1 LKPSLDQL
9 NLFGPIFAN
18 AKRDYPLINYPM
30 IKQFSILFL
39 LISLLHI
46 NTNGQI
52 IFTGQ
57 ITSATK
63 APVVNASIS
72 ILNSN
77 IHSITD
83 SNGYFKIKFTIQG
96 NYQLEINHINFAT
109 IHPSI
114 QVNKNNKESNF
125 TLIESTKT
133 LDELVVTAEK
143 KEELL
148 QKIPSSITALNAK
161 QVNAFGLWNTKEI
174 TGIIPNLYSA
184 DPGDARDVTSV
195 RGIATSS
202 YDPTVATYID
212 GVNQFSLDTYIPTLF
227 DIERIEVLRGPQ
239 GTLYGRNAMAGVI
252 NIITKQPT
260 NTTTGFA
267 DINIGNYNQRR
278 ITAGF
283 KTPFIKDKLF
293 FGASILSNKRD
304 GFYTNDFTHSSYD
317 NQNGF
322 SGNYF
327 LKYQLSNRWDI
338 NLNFKHLAN
347 ENQGPFPLVFGIED
361 AMSNPYHLNQ
371 NATTTMKD
379 KTSNTSLSIHYAGNA
394 FNFNSQT
401 AYQQNYRY
409 YTTPI
414 DGDFSPIDA
423 ISIINNYG
431 TKWNNIKVLTQDFKF
446 TSNNANNSKFKWTA
460 GAFLF
465 YQDAPVKQTTR
476 FGMDAN
482 LMMIGDSLFSI
493 INTSNTIKK
502 GFAVYGQATYAI
514 NNLINI
520 TFGLRN
526 DYENQTQSILGEYQH
541 DPSTELYTTTADTLG
556 RTHFNALS
564 PKLTLDYQVNQ
575 NSLWY
580 SSYSKGFRA
589 GGLSPLSSDPSQPP
603 LLGYLPEYSNNFET
617 GIKNNWLNNK
627 LIVNIA
633 LFYTKVTDAQVP
645 SLILPDAITIT
656 KNTGQLTSKGM
667 EAELFALPAK
677 GLLLQYSFGA
687 TNAKFDQLDIAA
699 QGESVNL
706 AGKHPIFTPATT
718 SLLAVQYTYPVAKN
732 LNLMAR
738 AEWKYI
744 GTTYFDLANT
754 IEQSPYQLLNLKA
767 GIEYNKMGLHFWV
780 KNITG
785 TKFISYG
792 YDFGAVHLGDPST
805 FGSSFSYKF

>member
-1 LKPSLDQL
+1 
-9 NLFGPIFAN
+9 
-18 AKRDYPLINYPM
+18 M

-39 LISLLHI
+39 LIGLLHLSAQS
-46 NTNGQI
+46 QI
-52 IFTGQ
+52 LFTGK
-57 ITSATK
+57 ITSVTN
-63 APVVNASIS
+63 APVTNASIS
-72 ILNSN
+72 VLNSN
-77 IHSITD
+77 IHSISD
-83 SNGYFKIKFTIQG
+83 KNGNFKINFPSQG
-96 NYQLEINHINFAT
+96 NYQLEINHINFAS

-114 QVNKNNKESNF
+114 QITKNNNESNF

-212 GVNQFSLDTYIPTLF
+212 GVNQFSLDTYIPNLF

-239 GTLYGRNAMAGVI
+239 GTLYGRNAMGGVI

-267 DINIGNYNQRR
+267 DISIGNYNQQR

-293 FGASILSNKRD
+293 FGTSILSNKRD

-347 ENQGPFPLVFGIED
+347 ENQGPFPLVFGVED

-379 KTSNTSLSIHYAGNA
+379 KTTNTSLSIHYAGNA

-446 TSNNANNSKFKWTA
+446 TSNNASNNKFKWTA

-482 LMMIGDSLFSI
+482 LMMIGDSLFST
-493 INTSNTIKK
+493 TSVSTTLKK
-502 GFAVYGQATYAI
+502 GFALYGQATYAI
-514 NNLINI
+514 SNQINI
-520 TFGLRN
+520 TLGLRN
-526 DYENQTQSILGEYQH
+526 DYENQSESVLGTYQH
-541 DPSTELYTTTADTLG
+541 DPSTDQYITRSDTLG

-564 PKLTLDYQVNQ
+564 PKLSLDFQVNN

-580 SSYSKGFRA
+580 GNYSRGFRA
-589 GGLSPLSSDPSQPP
+589 GGLSPLASDPSQPP
-603 LLGYLPEYSNNFET
+603 LLSYLPEYSNNFET
-617 GIKNNWLNNK
+617 GIKNNWFNNK

-633 LFYTKVTDAQVP
+633 LFYAKITDAQVP
-645 SLILPDAITIT
+645 SLVLPDAITIT

-687 TNAKFDQLDIAA
+687 TNAKFDQLDLAA

-718 SLLAVQYTYPVAKN
+718 SLLAVQYTYPMAKN

-754 IEQSPYQLLNLKA
+754 IQQSPYQLLNLKT
-767 GIEYNKMGLHFWV
+767 GIEYNKMGLHFWA